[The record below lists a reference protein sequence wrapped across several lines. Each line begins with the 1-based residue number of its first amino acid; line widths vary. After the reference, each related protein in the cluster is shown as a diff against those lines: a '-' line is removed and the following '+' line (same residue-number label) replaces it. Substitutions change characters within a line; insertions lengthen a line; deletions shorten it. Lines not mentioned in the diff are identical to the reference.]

1 MRRMALVWTV
11 LLLSPLA
18 ARAQWGN
25 PSGMGGYAV
34 DSSLKFHFQV
44 VQSGTQLGP
53 WYLYWPLE
61 AHFVRP
67 APPAYPFWPQGG
79 GNYPV
84 FNTGAPP
91 GGGPPGPGNFG
102 APVPPRPTTPMP
114 PPNPPAPSP
123 NTYAPQ
129 GPGYYE
135 GYQTVPVVFR
145 TYSPPY
151 YYGR

>member
-1 MRRMALVWTV
+1 
-11 LLLSPLA
+11 
-18 ARAQWGN
+18 
-25 PSGMGGYAV
+25 MGGYAV
-34 DSSLKFHFQV
+34 DSSIKFHFQV

-84 FNTGAPP
+84 FNTGT
-91 GGGPPGPGNFG
+91 GYGPPGPGNFG
-102 APVPPRPTTPMP
+102 APNPPRPPTPMGPPLPTTPMP

-135 GYQTVPVVFR
+135 TIPVVFR